1 MGRDRLLLTVGR
13 FLTSESRPLPRL
25 RIARIAGVTPIVINV
40 IGMTCEH
47 CATAVRTEIGGLPG
61 VTDVDVD
68 VASGEV
74 KISAE
79 PLPDDAALRAAVDA
93 AGYGLAQ

>member
-1 MGRDRLLLTVGR
+1 M
-13 FLTSESRPLPRL
+13 
-25 RIARIAGVTPIVINV
+25 ARIFGVTLIVINV
-40 IGMTCEH
+40 NGMSCEH
-47 CATAVRTEIGGLPG
+47 CATAVRTEISGLPG

-79 PLPDDAALRAAVDA
+79 PVPDDAALRAAVDA
-93 AGYGLAQ
+93 AGYELAQ

>member
-1 MGRDRLLLTVGR
+1 
-13 FLTSESRPLPRL
+13 L
-25 RIARIAGVTPIVINV
+25 RQ
-40 IGMTCEH
+40 
-47 CATAVRTEIGGLPG
+47 AVRTEISGLPG

-79 PLPDDAALRAAVDA
+79 PVPDDAALRAAVDA
-93 AGYGLAQ
+93 AGYELAQ

>member
-1 MGRDRLLLTVGR
+1 MSGAHAAPGLATIFGM
-13 FLTSESRPLPRL
+13 
-25 RIARIAGVTPIVINV
+25 TPIVINV
-40 IGMTCEH
+40 AGMTCGH

-74 KISAE
+74 TITAD
-79 PLPDDAALRAAVDA
+79 PVPDDAALRAAVDA
-93 AGYGLAQ
+93 AGYELAR